1 MPRNNNKFNQWTLT
15 LLRVVLGI
23 IFTYHG
29 YGKLFVKGALPATAQ
44 FFAAI
49 GIPLANYA
57 AVLVAFV
64 EFFGG
69 LFLLLGFL
77 TRWTTLILIF
87 EMLVAFFKVHFK
99 QGFLIMPPAYGYEF
113 VLLIMVALVVV
124 LVNGPGSL
132 SVGKRFFKNKWL
144 Q

>member
-1 MPRNNNKFNQWTLT
+1 MAKNNLSGWSLT

-23 IFTYHG
+23 TLTYHG
-29 YGKLFVKGALPATAQ
+29 YGKLFVKGALLGTAQ

-69 LFLLLGFL
+69 LLLLAGLL
-77 TRWTTLILIF
+77 TRWVSVLLII
-87 EMLVAFFKVHFK
+87 EMLVAFFKVHLK
-99 QGFLIMPPAYGYEF
+99 QGLLITPQAYGYEF
-113 VLLIMVALVVV
+113 ILLILTVLVVI
-124 LVNGPGSL
+124 LFNGPGEISL
-132 SVGKRFFKNKWL
+132 GKMLSKNKWVH
-144 Q
+144 

>member
-1 MPRNNNKFNQWTLT
+1 MANKNSISQWTLT
-15 LLRVVLGI
+15 LLRVMLGI

-29 YGKLFVKGALPATAQ
+29 YGKLFVKGALPGTAQ

-57 AVLVAFV
+57 AVLVASL

-69 LFLLLGFL
+69 VLLILGLL
-77 TRWTTLILIF
+77 TRWISVLLII
-87 EMLVAFFKVHFK
+87 EMLVAFFKVHLK
-99 QGFLIMPPAYGYEF
+99 QGFVISQQAYGYEF
-113 VLLIMVALVVV
+113 ILLILATLIVL

-132 SVGKRFFKNKWL
+132 SVGKKFFKSRHL

>member
-1 MPRNNNKFNQWTLT
+1 MAKNSINQWTLT
-15 LLRVVLGI
+15 ILRVVLGV
-23 IFTYHG
+23 IFAYHG
-29 YGKLFVKGALPATAQ
+29 YVKLFVKGALPGTAQ

-69 LFLLLGFL
+69 LLLLAGLL
-77 TRWTTLILIF
+77 TRWVSVLLII

-99 QGFLIMPPAYGYEF
+99 QGLLITPQAYGYEF
-113 VLLIMVALVVV
+113 ILL
-124 LVNGPGSL
+124 
-132 SVGKRFFKNKWL
+132 
-144 Q
+144 

>member
-1 MPRNNNKFNQWTLT
+1 MAKNNTSQWTLT

-29 YGKLFVKGALPATAQ
+29 YGKLFVKGSLPGTAQ

-69 LFLLLGFL
+69 LALILGVFTRWASVLLLL
-77 TRWTTLILIF
+77 
-87 EMLVAFFKVHFK
+87 EMLVALFKVHLK
-99 QGFLIMPPAYGYEF
+99 QGFFISPAAYGYEF
-113 VLLIMVALVVV
+113 ILLILAVLVVI
-124 LVNGPGSL
+124 LFSGPGSL
-132 SVGKRFFKNKWL
+132 SVGKGFKSGHL